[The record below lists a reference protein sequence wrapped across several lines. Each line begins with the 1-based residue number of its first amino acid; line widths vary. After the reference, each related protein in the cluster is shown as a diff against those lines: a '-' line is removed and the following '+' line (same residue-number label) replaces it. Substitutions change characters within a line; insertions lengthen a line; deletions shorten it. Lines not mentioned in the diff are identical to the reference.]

1 MKKLLTMLGML
12 GILTLSAAAA
22 DQENQVPNEDEKMA
36 ESIYEFKLKDIQGK
50 ETELDTYKG
59 KVLLIMNTASKCG
72 LTPQYENGGFRI
84 SMIQKEFQVPLFHPM
99 TLANRNLAP
108 TRRFWNSARRIITWI
123 SPSSAR

>member
-72 LTPQYENGGFRI
+72 LTPQYEE
-84 SMIQKEFQVPLFHPM
+84 MVKLQDQYDPKEFQVLAFPSNDF
-99 TLANRNLAP
+99 ANRNLAP
-108 TRRFWNSARRIITWI
+108 TRDSGIL
-123 SPSSAR
+123 PDEL